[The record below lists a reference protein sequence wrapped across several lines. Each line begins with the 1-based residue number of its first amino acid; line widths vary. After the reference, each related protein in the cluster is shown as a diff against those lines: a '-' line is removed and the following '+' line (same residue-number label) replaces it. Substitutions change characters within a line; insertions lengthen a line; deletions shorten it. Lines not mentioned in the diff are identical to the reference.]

1 MKAGD
6 RVMVWDSP
14 GFPVDHYLYATV
26 LTPSDAGALVLID
39 HKGNLSHGQ
48 QVFVRSE
55 KILRKGDALHLAED
69 KKAEAAAQTD
79 GGKRQYL
86 IEHSKGLQFMAE
98 QLAE

>member
-6 RVMVWDSP
+6 RIMVYDSP

-26 LTPSDAGALVLID
+26 LTPTDAGALVTVD
-39 HKGNLSHGQ
+39 HPGNLSHAQ
-48 QVFVRSE
+48 QKFVPLA
-55 KILRKGDALHLAED
+55 KILRKGDALHLAEEM
-69 KKAEAAAQTD
+69 KAQVAAQTD

-86 IEHSKGLQFMAE
+86 TEHVKGLQFMAE